1 MRPADRNLPRIAIAL
16 LLAGAILI
24 GWVARK
30 GRAQERA
37 DKPVDVP
44 APADTVAPLSVPSR
58 LLELPQADEQPGKPS
73 ESSVPPPIQA
83 GQAGDAPNTDD
94 PEKSARAF
102 VERNRKEAQDELKKL
117 KDEAERLR
125 TRLGKVEAGIRRW
138 EALLGALE
146 NSERNEPPR
155 GVVPTSTIV
164 PTAEQPTQLD
174 AIPRAKS
181 ATIIRE
187 SVPVASPAPAPR

>member
-1 MRPADRNLPRIAIAL
+1 M
-16 LLAGAILI
+16 LAGAILI

-30 GRAQERA
+30 SRAQERA
-37 DKPVDVP
+37 DKPGDVP
-44 APADTVAPLSVPSR
+44 APADAVAPASAPSPP
-58 LLELPQADEQPGKPS
+58 LELPQGGGPLEKPS
-73 ESSVPPPIQA
+73 ESPVPPPIQP
-83 GQAGDAPNTDD
+83 GQAGDAPKTDD
-94 PEKSARAF
+94 PEKNARTF

-155 GVVPTSTIV
+155 AVVPTSTVV
-164 PTAEQPTQLD
+164 PTAEHPTNLE

-181 ATIIRE
+181 ATVIRE
-187 SVPVASPAPAPR
+187 SVPATSPSAPAPR